1 MRPIVV
7 YDTNI
12 LISGMLWGGK
22 PYDCIAF
29 AQQGRVEGLTCAGIL
44 DEFSEKLLIKFEY
57 SETETAR
64 IVERLL
70 GFLRTV
76 KITDRLEGATTDPD
90 DNKVIE
96 CAVVGGATH
105 IISGDRKHLLRL
117 ESYQGILIVT
127 ASDFLGEFA

>member
-1 MRPIVV
+1 MQPIVV

-12 LISGMLWGGK
+12 LISGMIWGGK
-22 PYDCIAF
+22 PYDCIVL
-29 AQQGRVEGLTCAGIL
+29 AQQGSVEGLTCAGIL
-44 DEFSEKLLIKFEY
+44 GEFSEKLLTKFEY
-57 SETETAR
+57 SESETAGR
-64 IVERLL
+64 VERLL

-76 KITDRLEGATTDPD
+76 KITDRLEGATTDAD

-117 ESYQGILIVT
+117 GSYQDILIVT
-127 ASDFLGEFA
+127 AADFLAQFA